1 MIASLPMYDRPENA
15 AAHDALW
22 SLIRDNLRQRDIQAP
37 DSLDRITPH
46 MDGWAH
52 PDLVLGQICNL
63 PYRALFRNKVS
74 VIGAADH
81 GLPDAGP
88 GQYYS
93 HFIVRAGD
101 PATDPSHC
109 TGYRFVL
116 SEPLSQSGWGAPHD
130 WAQAHDHSL
139 TPVLRSGGHRN
150 SLLAVAEGRADLAA
164 IDAITLRNL
173 LRWEPMAQQIR
184 SIGRTHATPGMTFI
198 TAPDRDPAPY
208 FAAIDAAIRALPAAH
223 RDTLGLR
230 GIVALPPSA
239 YDIALPPVPDLPE
252 HQAVLA

>member
-22 SLIRDNLRQRDIQAP
+22 SLIRDSLSAQGIAAP
-37 DSLDRITPH
+37 QTLDRETPH
-46 MDGWAH
+46 MTGWAR
-52 PDLVLGQICNL
+52 PDLVLSQICNL
-63 PYRALFRNKVS
+63 PYRAMFRGKVTL
-74 VIGAADH
+74 IGAADY

-93 HFIVRAGD
+93 QFIDRDDD
-101 PATDPSHC
+101 PATDPAQC

-130 WAQAHDHSL
+130 WAQAHDHTL

-150 SLLAVAEGRADLAA
+150 SLGALIEGRADLAS

-173 LRWEPMAQQIR
+173 QRWEPAAQQIR
-184 SIGRTHATPGMTFI
+184 IIGRTHMTPGMTFI
-198 TAPDRDPAPY
+198 TAQGHDPAPY
-208 FAAIDAAIRALPAAH
+208 FAAIHCAIRALPQAH
-223 RDTLGLR
+223 RDALGLR
-230 GIVALPPSA
+230 GIVALPASA
-239 YDIALPPVPDLPE
+239 YDIPLPPVPDLPE
-252 HQAVLA
+252 QEAIPA